1 MLRHTLIVAAAAVG
15 FVTVLTGAPEQAA
28 AVVCAKGVYR
38 AGCAGPRGSVTT
50 TRPVARCYYRAGR
63 RVCTR

>member
-1 MLRHTLIVAAAAVG
+1 MLHYALTIAAAAVG
-15 FVTVLTGAPEQAA
+15 FVTVLTAAPEQAA
-28 AVVCAKGVYR
+28 AAVCAKGVYR

-50 TRPVARCYYRAGR
+50 TRPVTRCYYRAGR

>member
-1 MLRHTLIVAAAAVG
+1 MLRYALIMAAAAVG
-15 FVTVLTGAPEQAA
+15 FVTVLTAAPEQAA

-50 TRPVARCYYRAGR
+50 TRPITRCYYRAGR

>member
-1 MLRHTLIVAAAAVG
+1 MLRYALTMTAAAAG
-15 FVTVLTGAPEQAA
+15 FVIVLTAASEQAA

-50 TRPVARCYYRAGR
+50 TRPITQCYYRAGR